1 MKEKLTL
8 KDCTKENFEKSLQ
21 VLEDAERAYKE
32 VLILVLMEYA
42 LSDKGFNSDL
52 TCKGLS

>member
-8 KDCTKENFEKSLQ
+8 KDCTKENFEKSLK

-32 VLILVLMEYA
+32 KE
-42 LSDKGFNSDL
+42 FNPL
-52 TCKGLS
+52 CWTEMFNQGIYG